1 MTTYQS
7 TNKLE
12 IAETVRRAVSYGV
25 CDIKLTNVSGDGFCY
40 LIDMELDIFTEQ
52 ETRYL
57 AEFFTVEETAL
68 ELTTHPTTLN
78 SLAHNQPDS
87 ERITDVPT

>member
-7 TNKLE
+7 TSKLE
-12 IAETVRRAVSYGV
+12 ISETVCRAVSYGV

-57 AEFFTVEETAL
+57 TEFLTVEETAFNYNAPINPQFL
-68 ELTTHPTTLN
+68 G
-78 SLAHNQPDS
+78 AQPARAGEDY
-87 ERITDVPT
+87 